1 MAYPSLS
8 DGKMMISEHR
18 TQLPNGQTI
27 VHEVLK
33 TGDDD
38 IVTANIL
45 VGADGKALTSTYCG
59 TCGGVS
65 VGCVDCPNNDPVL
78 DCVTAQFT
86 ALPKRTE
93 GGGFVRRVLR
103 RFSGWV
109 GCSHW
114 EVANDRADGAPPTGC
129 ERSSADCVGHKG
141 VDVLNGK

>member
-45 VGADGKALTSTYCG
+45 VGADGKALTST
-59 TCGGVS
+59 
-65 VGCVDCPNNDPVL
+65 VG
-78 DCVTAQFT
+78 
-86 ALPKRTE
+86 
-93 GGGFVRRVLR
+93 
-103 RFSGWV
+103 
-109 GCSHW
+109 
-114 EVANDRADGAPPTGC
+114 RAVEC
-129 ERSSADCVGHKG
+129 Q
-141 VDVLNGK
+141 